1 MSHPTIIAIAMIS
14 AAATALTITARTPDA
29 TDENTQMA
37 AAGMVDAQVDC
48 PDLVVDLMYA
58 RDDNFTG
65 VKLYDNLRGAW
76 LHQLAAR
83 SLIDAQQQ
91 LTRLHPGMHIKVCD
105 AARPMSTQTRM
116 FRAVS
121 GTSKSRYVSNPA
133 RGGGQH
139 NYGMAVDV
147 TLVDSCGRE
156 LDMGTPVDHLG
167 PEVHIGDAETQMLR
181 TGRLTQTQLDN
192 RLLLRRIMK
201 AAGFTTLKS
210 EWWHFNR
217 CSRRYAQANLRRL
230 DF

>member
-1 MSHPTIIAIAMIS
+1 MSYPTIIAIAMIS
-14 AAATALTITARTPDA
+14 AAATAFTITARQPDA
-29 TDENTQMA
+29 TDENARMA
-37 AAGMVDAQVDC
+37 AAGMVDAQVAC

-58 RDDNFTG
+58 RADNFTG
-65 VKLYDNLRGAW
+65 VRLYDNLSGAW
-76 LHQLAAR
+76 LHPLAAE
-83 SLIDAQQQ
+83 SLIDAQRR
-91 LTRLHPGMHIKVCD
+91 LTHLHPGLHIKVCD
-105 AARPMSTQTRM
+105 AARPMSTQARM

-121 GTSKSRYVSNPA
+121 GTPKSRYVSNPA

-139 NYGMAVDV
+139 NFGMAVDV

-167 PEVHIGDAETQMLR
+167 PEAHIGDAETQMLR
-181 TGRLTQTQLDN
+181 TGRLTQAQLDN

-217 CSRRYAQANLRRL
+217 CSRRYAQAHLRPL